1 MDPNLSQ
8 DMTSEY
14 LNVQKTAAQIKKLEA
29 KVEKE
34 SHGYENIDAYNTDKM
49 LLDSINRKVELS

>member
-29 KVEKE
+29 KVEME

-49 LLDSINRKVELS
+49 LLDSMKSQM